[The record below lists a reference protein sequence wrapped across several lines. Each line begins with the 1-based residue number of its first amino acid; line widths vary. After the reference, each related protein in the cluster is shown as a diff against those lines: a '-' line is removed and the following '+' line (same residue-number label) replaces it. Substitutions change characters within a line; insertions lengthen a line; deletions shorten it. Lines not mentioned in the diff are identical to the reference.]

1 MDLAER
7 VKYVICSLA
16 DAFDFNNHVTR
27 FAVRLQELAHNIKS
41 TRRKNRIQIVE
52 NARAIFMNMDE
63 TRAVWTWR
71 QLNLGKVDSA

>member
-1 MDLAER
+1 MNLAECI
-7 VKYVICSLA
+7 KYIICSLA
-16 DAFDFNNHVTR
+16 NAFDFNNHVTR
-27 FAVRLQELAHNIKS
+27 IAVRLQELAHNIKS